1 MYLQHLTSDEL
12 VKARGAADRLLGLN
26 ARLDSVLLVK
36 LDTLRADLL
45 AAIEDSESAQ
55 RTGQARPQQP

>member
-1 MYLQHLTSDEL
+1 VYLRNLTTDQL
-12 VKARGAADRLLGLN
+12 TKARDAADCLLTLN

-45 AAIEDSESAQ
+45 AAIEDSEP
-55 RTGQARPQQP
+55 ARLRQP